1 MHYYQHNIKQF
12 NNATMHLTRV
22 ERALYRDAIELYYNQ
37 EAPLTADF
45 AVLSRRLMARSENE
59 KLALK
64 SILDEFFYLDG
75 IVYRQDRC
83 DEEIESYHSGK
94 SAKARAGRAS
104 AEARRRKRDA
114 AKEHN
119 PTPVEHPLNTSS
131 TEGQHNPTNQEPL
144 TNNHKPKPPK
154 SPKGDHM
161 RFDEFYLAY
170 PRKAARAQA
179 VKAWNKL
186 KADDALI
193 DRILEDIPIR
203 IKSGEFDITDKTHIP
218 HPATYLNGRRWED
231 EITPRGVS
239 HGTNQQT
246 GGNRKL
252 SAVDRVRRHGDELDQ
267 QIAEAE
273 AEEAHGPGVDSDGG
287 DLWPS
292 ADQPVWGDDAGDVG
306 PPSEGIL
313 VN

>member
-12 NNATMHLTRV
+12 NNATPHLTRV
-22 ERALYRDAIELYYNQ
+22 ERALYRDAIELYYDQ

-45 AVLSRRLMARSENE
+45 AVLARRLMARSEDE

-75 IVYRQDRC
+75 DIYRHDRC

-104 AEARRRKRDA
+104 AEARRRKRGA

-119 PTPVEHPLNTSS
+119 PTPVKQPLNTSA
-131 TEGQHNPTNQEPL
+131 TEAEQNPTNQEPL
-144 TNNHKPKPPK
+144 TSNQEPKPPK

-203 IKSGEFDITDKTHIP
+203 IKSGEFDTSDKTHIP

-231 EITPRGVS
+231 EIIPRGVS
-239 HGTNQQT
+239 HGTNQQA

-273 AEEAHGPGVDSDGG
+273 AEEALANDLGSPGADI
-287 DLWPS
+287 WPP
-292 ADQPVWGDDAGDVG
+292 ADQSVWGDDAGDVD
-306 PPSEGIL
+306 PASEGVL